1 MDAYGNK
8 VEDEELPESN
18 EMDDNQKVKENLRNS
33 SKIYYKI
40 THSVQEEIK
49 EQPHMI
55 KFGKLK
61 PY

>member
-1 MDAYGNK
+1 
-8 VEDEELPESN
+8 
-18 EMDDNQKVKENLRNS
+18 MDDNQKVKENLRNS